1 MKRPRRPRALM
12 DIDNAQAPDVHA
24 RRVGKARDE
33 PTPAVGD
40 PPEMHVCATHQ
51 QVSGGVLHLSVVF
64 KGA

>member
-1 MKRPRRPRALM
+1 M

-24 RRVGKARDE
+24 RRMGKARDE

-64 KGA
+64 EGA